1 MTATIHSLAEAQRLR
16 QFVKFCLVG
25 GSGVIVD
32 MTILHFLAKRCGWN
46 VSLSKVC
53 SAEAALLNNFL
64 WNEVWT
70 FRGAG
75 GGRIKPGLASDRDQG
90 SAGASPYLAH
100 GRVGVT
106 QRLWRFHAICGVGIG
121 LAVCFLHLF
130 YRWLGCNLYVAN
142 FLAILLVTLW
152 NFGLNARFNWRV
164 TRS

>member
-1 MTATIHSLAEAQRLR
+1 MTATIHGLAEAQRLR

-25 GSGVIVD
+25 GSGVVVD

-70 FRGAG
+70 FRGAV
-75 GGRIKPGLASDRDQG
+75 GGRTKYA
-90 SAGASPYLAH
+90 
-100 GRVGVT
+100 GVT